1 MSECVER
8 NEILE
13 YKNIFGDNVWIIE
26 DNLDLFKAQIDM
38 EIMSDL
44 GEYSSGFD
52 NSGKF
57 EFLYAGV
64 SYNFCIFRSN

>member
-26 DNLDLFKAQIDM
+26 DNLYLFKAQIDM

-44 GEYSSGFD
+44 GEYS
-52 NSGKF
+52 GKF
-57 EFLYAGV
+57 EFQYEDEGV
-64 SYNFCIFRSN
+64 NYKFCIFRLT